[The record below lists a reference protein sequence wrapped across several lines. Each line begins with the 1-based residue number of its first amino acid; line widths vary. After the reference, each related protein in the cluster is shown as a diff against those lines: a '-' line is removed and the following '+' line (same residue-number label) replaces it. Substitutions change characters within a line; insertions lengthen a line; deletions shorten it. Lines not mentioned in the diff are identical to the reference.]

1 MKSIYTQPGSKY
13 KLPTFFTK
21 HLVLLFLIT
30 ALAVTKTNA
39 QCGDSASVQ
48 RSAPPTMTGV
58 SDATWAGIQKNAI
71 GASPS
76 NVVTNN
82 SGNVFP
88 VASSGGTHLGTATSK
103 PADFGAPTWQ
113 AQWTTTAL
121 YLLVTV
127 PDLTVHF
134 DPIPND
140 PFFYNYDAIEV
151 YLSGTNNHAPGLY
164 GPNDVQYGFSNGVYR
179 GIGGGT
185 GAGSSTAGVTQAV
198 TVTPG
203 VGYTMAITIPLTSFS
218 SPSVMNSIISFDIA
232 IDDNDHVADIATA
245 MAADS
250 ATLTHAP
257 YNYPPTGATS
267 AQSISQGYRSGGDYR
282 DAQVAWHATTGGAP
296 YNTPSQLSYL
306 KLTAPPTV
314 ATAHNQSI
322 CGSGIITL
330 AGNAPTVGTGTW
342 SATGGM
348 ANLSQLPVPGDVHN
362 PIATFFS
369 AGLGSYVFT
378 WSIVNSTCSL
388 TPSTALDSII
398 VSPVPVLIVTNPA
411 PVCAPNTVDLTDPT
425 VIAGSTIGTAITYSS
440 DPAGITALPTPTAIT
455 TSGTYY
461 IKSTTTSNCIT
472 ITPVVVTIN
481 PQPILSITD
490 PAQVCF
496 PATVNITVPAVTAG
510 STGGGVLSY
519 YTDPGA
525 TSPLST
531 PSAVPASGTYYI
543 KSTGAGCTD
552 LKPVTVVVNPL
563 PILVITAPGAV
574 CQPSTVDITAGSV
587 IAGSTLSPGTTIGY
601 YSNPGATTAIGA
613 PATIATGGT
622 YYIKATTLS
631 GCIDIEPVVV
641 TINLKPVI
649 TISKTNPT
657 ACASA
662 TGTIIIGGLTPGGIY
677 TINYDKGGVA
687 QPALTLTAN
696 GAGTVTIPTL
706 SSDSYTNIKV
716 TSAAGCTSNPAAI
729 TLTDPAAPIPVASTG
744 GMVCTGGSLSIST
757 TAPGGATIVWS
768 GPGGFTSGAGSFV
781 RSPATSADSG
791 VYNVSVTVAGC
802 TGTSSVVGVVNPTP
816 VLVITTPT
824 AVCAPGGIDV
834 TAGSVTTGSTLP
846 PGTTLGYYT
855 NAGGTTPLGTP
866 GSVTTSGTYYIK
878 ASTATCSD
886 IKPVVVTIN
895 PKPAI
900 TVSKTN
906 PTACATATGTIII
919 SGLTPGGVY
928 TVNYNKGGVA
938 QPQLTL
944 TANGAGTVTIPTLG
958 SDSYTNITV
967 TSAAGCTSNPA
978 SITLNDPA
986 APTPVA
992 STTGPVCIGGSL
1004 SISTTAPGGAT
1015 IVWSGPGGFTSGAGS
1030 FVRSPATSADS
1041 GLYNVSVTVAGC
1053 TGTSSVVGVVN
1064 PTPVLVITTPTAA
1077 CAPGG
1082 VDITVGSVT
1091 TGSTL
1096 PPGTTLGYYTNA
1108 GGTLPVGTPGS
1119 VTTSGTYYIK
1129 ASTGTCSDIKPVVV
1143 IINPTPSI
1151 TVSKTNPT
1159 ACATATGTI
1168 IISGL
1173 TPGGIYKVNYDKG
1186 GVAQPQLTLTAN
1198 GAGTVTIPTLGS
1210 DSYTNITATS
1220 AAGCISNTASITLN
1234 DPAAPTPVAS
1244 TTGPVCIGGS
1254 LSISTIAPGGSTIVW
1269 SGPGGFTSG
1278 AGSFVR
1284 SPATSADSGVYNVSV
1299 TLAGCTGTSSVVGVV
1314 NPTPILIITTPAAA
1328 CSPGGVDI
1336 TAGSV
1341 TTGSTLPSGTTVGY
1355 YTNAAGTLPVGTPGS
1370 VTASGTY
1377 YIKASTATCS
1387 DIKPVVVTINPTPSI
1402 TISKTDPTTCAT
1414 ATGSIKL
1421 SGLTAGATYTINFDK
1436 GGVPQ
1441 TAQTLTADGTGTVT
1455 VPNLGAGTYTTVTA
1469 TSASNCVSN
1478 TTTITLT
1485 DPAAPTPIAS
1495 TGGPVC
1501 TGGSL
1506 SISTTAP
1513 GGATIVWSGP
1523 GGFTSGAGSFVRNP
1537 ATSADSGVYNVTVT
1551 VAGCTGNA
1559 SVVGVVNPTPALIIS
1574 NPMAACAPGG
1584 VDITVGSVTAG
1595 STLPTGTTLSYYT
1608 NAAGTAT
1615 LGTPGNVTTSGTYYI
1630 KAATAT
1636 CSDIKP
1642 VVVTINPTPA
1652 ITVSKTDPSACASA
1666 TGSIII
1672 SGLTAGATYTIN
1684 FDKGGVPQTAQTL
1697 VADGT
1702 GTVTPVGLSA
1712 GSYTA
1717 ITATSAAN
1725 CISNAGTATLTDPA
1739 APSPIASSLGAACS
1753 GTGTLSLSTT
1763 APAGA
1768 TFVWSGPNGFAST
1781 QQNPVITNASY
1792 ADSGLYTVAVTVAG
1806 CTGNTSVVG
1815 VVHLTPVLVITNPT
1829 AVCTFIGIDITV
1841 PSVTAGSTFP
1851 ASTTLSY
1858 YADAAGTVPLATPT
1872 SVPAS
1877 GTYYIKASS
1886 PTCSVIEP
1894 VVIMM
1899 NGLPPIS
1906 ATSNNPLNCGTPDGA
1921 FVISGLSATAV
1932 YTINYEKDG
1941 VPQTSQTQT
1950 ADAAGTVTIT
1960 GLSAGSYT
1968 AIAVTSALG
1977 CTSNAASTTL
1987 TDPTAPT
1994 PVASTLGDVC
2004 SGNTLSLATTAPAGA
2019 TFVWT
2024 GPNGFTST
2032 QQNPVITN
2040 VAFADS
2046 GLYNV
2051 AVTITGCTGNSSVV
2065 GVVNQ
2070 TPVLTITNPSAICA
2084 PAGIDITTAAVTT
2097 GSFLPSGTTLS
2108 YYTDATATTT
2118 VTTPANITTSGT
2130 YYIKAAT
2137 ATCSDIKPVVVTIN
2151 PLPILTI
2158 TNPAGVCTPATVDI
2172 TTAAVTAGSTGGTT
2186 LGYYSDATAT
2196 TILPTAGTIATS
2208 GTYYIKYSSAT
2219 CSVTEPVNVTVN
2231 PTPILTV
2238 TDPRAVCSP
2247 GTVDITTAAVTAGS
2261 TGGTTYTYYTDATAT
2276 TLLAA
2281 PTTVATSG
2289 TYYIKYSSA
2298 TCSIVEPVTVTIN
2311 PLPVLTVTDPAGVCS
2326 PGTIDITTAAVT
2338 AGSTGG
2344 TFSYYSDA
2352 AATSI
2357 LPSPGSISAS
2367 GTYYIKSTTGVGC
2380 SVTSPVTV
2388 TINPLPVLTITDPAD
2403 VCSPATV
2410 DITTAAITTGS
2421 TTGTT
2426 FTYYTDAA
2434 ATNTLTTAAAVATS
2448 GAYYIKSTTTPGCS
2462 VVAPVRVIIN
2472 PLPVLVT
2479 TNPASVCSPATINIT
2494 APAVTAGSTTG
2505 TTLNYYTDIA
2515 ATNPLATPT
2524 AIPTSG
2530 TYYIQSTNSFSCSVV
2545 APVTVTVNITPD
2557 APSPNNASL
2566 CQYDKNVAP
2575 ITANLNTSTN
2585 TLVWYFVAAGGDSS
2599 FTAPVPPTQKGGV
2612 TLQYYVAEKSATC
2625 LSSRV
2630 ELDVRIT
2637 TTPKVS
2643 VTASANEIYANN
2655 TVTLSGSVTPASAN
2669 VDYTWIAGEI
2679 TDAPFATSDL
2689 SQTVTPP
2696 SSIEPP
2702 FLVTNYFFIAT
2713 STENPQC
2720 ADTASVAIRVIQPI
2734 LVPNIF
2740 SPNGDGINEYWDIKN
2755 IQEFP
2760 NAEVSIFNRYGQFI
2774 YKSSDG
2780 YRTPWD
2786 GTYNG
2791 DPVPVGTYFYIIKTT
2806 SNAAPLSGPVS
2817 VVR

>member
-1 MKSIYTQPGSKY
+1 MKSTYTQPRCYSIARSS
-13 KLPTFFTK
+13 FRC
-21 HLVLLFLIT
+21 
-30 ALAVTKTNA
+30 LAVLSLLIVFAVNTSNA
-39 QCGDSASVQ
+39 QCGDSAAVQ
-48 RSAPPTMTGV
+48 RITPPTMTGV

-88 VASSGGTHLGTATSK
+88 VASSGGTKLGTATSK

-140 PFFYNYDAIEV
+140 PFFYNYDAVEV

-185 GAGSSTAGVTQAV
+185 GAGSSTTGVTQAV

-218 SPSVMNSIISFDIA
+218 SPSAMNSIVSFDIA
-232 IDDNDHVADIATA
+232 IDDNDHVPDIATV
-245 MAADS
+245 MSADS

-282 DAQVAWHATTGGAP
+282 DAQIAWHATTGGAP

-330 AGNAPTVGTGTW
+330 AGNAPTIGTGTW

-348 ANLSQLPVPGDVHN
+348 ANLSQLPVPGDIHN

-369 AGLGSYVFT
+369 AGLGQYVFT

-398 VSPVPVLIVTNPA
+398 VSPVPVLIVTNPT
-411 PVCAPNTVDLTDPT
+411 PVCAPNTVDLTDPA

-440 DPAGITALPTPTAIT
+440 DPVGITALPTPTAIA

-481 PQPILSITD
+481 PQPVLSITA

-496 PATVNITVPAVTAG
+496 PATVNITAPAVTAG

-563 PILVITAPGAV
+563 PVLVITDPGAV
-574 CQPSTVDITAGSV
+574 CQPGSVDITAGSV
-587 IAGSTLSPGTTIGY
+587 TAGSTLSPSTTIGY
-601 YSNPGATTAIGA
+601 YSNPAATTAIVA

-622 YYIKATTLS
+622 YYIKATTLT

-641 TINLKPVI
+641 TINPKPAI
-649 TISKTNPT
+649 TISKTDPT
-657 ACASA
+657 ACATA
-662 TGTIIIGGLTPGGIY
+662 TGTIIISGLIPGGIY
-677 TINYDKGGVA
+677 TVNYDKGGVA
-687 QPALTLTAN
+687 QPPLTLTAN
-696 GAGTVTIPTL
+696 GAGAVTIPTL
-706 SSDSYTNIKV
+706 PSDSYTNIKV
-716 TSAAGCTSNPAAI
+716 TSAAGCTSNKAAI
-729 TLTDPAAPIPVASTG
+729 TLTDPAAPVPVASTG

-768 GPGGFTSGAGSFV
+768 GPGGFTSGASSFV

-791 VYNVSVTVAGC
+791 TYNVSVTVAGC

-855 NAGGTTPLGTP
+855 NAGGTLPLGTP

-906 PTACATATGTIII
+906 PTACATATGTVII

-928 TVNYNKGGVA
+928 KVNYDKGGVA

-944 TANGAGTVTIPTLG
+944 TANGAGTVTIPTLA
-958 SDSYTNITV
+958 SDSYTNISV
-967 TSAAGCTSNPA
+967 TSATGCISNKA
-978 SITLNDPA
+978 AITLTDPA
-986 APTPVA
+986 APVPVA
-992 STTGPVCIGGSL
+992 STVGPVCTGGSL

-1015 IVWSGPGGFTSGAGS
+1015 IVWNGPGGFTSGASS

-1041 GLYNVSVTVAGC
+1041 GTYNVSVTVAGC

-1064 PTPVLVITTPTAA
+1064 PTPVLVITTPSSA

-1082 VDITVGSVT
+1082 VDITTGSVT

-1096 PPGTTLGYYTNA
+1096 PPGTTLSYYTNA
-1108 GGTLPVGTPGS
+1108 AGTTPLGTPGN

-1129 ASTGTCSDIKPVVV
+1129 ASTATCSDIKPVVV
-1143 IINPTPSI
+1143 TINPTPAI

-1159 ACATATGTI
+1159 ACATATGSV

-1173 TPGGIYKVNYDKG
+1173 TPGGVYKVNYDKG

-1198 GAGTVTIPTLGS
+1198 GAGTVTIPTLAS
-1210 DSYTNITATS
+1210 DSYTNISVTS
-1220 AAGCISNTASITLN
+1220 AVGCISNTASITLN

-1244 TTGPVCIGGS
+1244 TGGPVCIGGS
-1254 LSISTIAPGGSTIVW
+1254 LSISTTAPGGATIVW
-1269 SGPGGFTSG
+1269 NGPGGFTSG

-1284 SPATSADSGVYNVSV
+1284 SPATSADSGTYNVSV
-1299 TLAGCTGTSSVVGVV
+1299 TVAGCTGTSSVVGVV
-1314 NPTPILIITTPAAA
+1314 NPTPVLVITTPAAA
-1328 CSPGGVDI
+1328 CTPGGVDI
-1336 TAGSV
+1336 TVGSV
-1341 TTGSTLPSGTTVGY
+1341 TTGSTLPAGTTLGY
-1355 YTNAAGTLPVGTPGS
+1355 YTNAGGTTPLGTPGN
-1370 VTASGTY
+1370 VTTSGTY

-1387 DIKPVVVTINPTPSI
+1387 DIKPVVVTINPTPAI

-1414 ATGSIKL
+1414 ASGSVKL

-1478 TTTITLT
+1478 TATITLT
-1485 DPAAPTPIAS
+1485 DPAAPTPVAS
-1495 TGGPVC
+1495 TVGPVC

-1523 GGFTSGAGSFVRNP
+1523 GGFTSGAGSFVRSP
-1537 ATSADSGVYNVTVT
+1537 ATSADSGTYNVSVT
-1551 VAGCTGNA
+1551 VAGCTGTS
-1559 SVVGVVNPTPALIIS
+1559 SVVGIVNPTPVLVITTPS
-1574 NPMAACAPGG
+1574 AACAPGG
-1584 VDITVGSVTAG
+1584 VDITTGSVTTG
-1595 STLPTGTTLSYYT
+1595 STLPPGTTLSYYT
-1608 NAAGTAT
+1608 NAAGTTT

-1630 KAATAT
+1630 KASTAT

-1666 TGSIII
+1666 TGSIVI
-1672 SGLTAGATYTIN
+1672 SGLTAGATYTVN

-1697 VADGT
+1697 VADVT
-1702 GTVTPVGLSA
+1702 GSVTPVGLSA
-1712 GSYTA
+1712 GNYTA

-1725 CISNAGTATLTDPA
+1725 CISNAATITLTDPA

-1763 APAGA
+1763 APIGA
-1768 TFVWSGPNGFAST
+1768 TFVWSGPNGFSST
-1781 QQNPVITNASY
+1781 QQNPVITNAAY
-1792 ADSGLYTVAVTVAG
+1792 ADSGLYNVAVTVAG

-1815 VVHLTPVLVITNPT
+1815 VVHQTPLLVITNPT
-1829 AVCTFIGIDITV
+1829 AVCTFTGIDITV

-1858 YADAAGTVPLATPT
+1858 YTDAAATIPIATPT
-1872 SVPAS
+1872 NVAAS
-1877 GTYYIKASS
+1877 GTYYIKAATA
-1886 PTCSVIEP
+1886 TCSDIKP
-1894 VVIMM
+1894 VVIML

-1906 ATSNNPLNCGTPDGA
+1906 ASSNNPLGCGASDGA
-1921 FVISGLSATAV
+1921 FVISGLSPTAV
-1932 YTINYEKDG
+1932 YIINYDKNG
-1941 VPQTSQTQT
+1941 VAQTSQTQT
-1950 ADAAGTVTIT
+1950 ADGAGNVTIT
-1960 GLSAGSYT
+1960 GLSAGNYT
-1968 AIAVTSALG
+1968 AIAVTSILG

-1987 TDPTAPT
+1987 TDPAAPT
-1994 PVASTLGDVC
+1994 PVASSLGDIC
-2004 SGNTLSLATTAPAGA
+2004 SGNTLSLSTTAPAGA

-2024 GPNGFTST
+2024 GPNGFTSA
-2032 QQNPVITN
+2032 QQNPVINSATY
-2040 VAFADS
+2040 ADS

-2051 AVTITGCTGNSSVV
+2051 VVTVVGCTGSSSIV
-2065 GVVNQ
+2065 GVVHP
-2070 TPVLTITNPSAICA
+2070 TPVLTITDPSAVCA
-2084 PAGIDITTAAVTT
+2084 PGAIDITTAAVTA
-2097 GSFLPSGTTLS
+2097 GSFLPAGIILS
-2108 YYTDATATTT
+2108 YFTDASATTN
-2118 VTTPANITTSGT
+2118 VTTPTNITTSGT

-2137 ATCSDIKPVVVTIN
+2137 TTCSDIKPVVVTIN

-2158 TNPAGVCTPATVDI
+2158 TDPAGVCTPATVDI
-2172 TTAAVTAGSTGGTT
+2172 TAAAVTAGSTGGTT

-2196 TILPTAGTIATS
+2196 TILPVAGSIATS

-2219 CSVTEPVNVTVN
+2219 CSVIEPVNVTIN

-2238 TDPRAVCSP
+2238 TDPAAVCSP
-2247 GTVDITTAAVTAGS
+2247 GTVDITAATVTAGS
-2261 TGGTTYTYYTDATAT
+2261 TGGTAYAYYNDASAT

-2281 PTTVATSG
+2281 PTAVATSG
-2289 TYYIKYSSA
+2289 TYYIKYATA

-2311 PLPVLTVTDPAGVCS
+2311 PLPVLTVTDPTGVCF
-2326 PGTIDITTAAVT
+2326 PGTIDITAAAIT

-2344 TFSYYSDA
+2344 TFSYYTDA
-2352 AATSI
+2352 AATNPLSTPAFI
-2357 LPSPGSISAS
+2357 PTS
-2367 GTYYIKSTTGVGC
+2367 GTYYIKSTTTAGC
-2380 SVTSPVTV
+2380 SVISPVTA
-2388 TINPLPVLTITDPAD
+2388 TINPLPVLTIIDPAA
-2403 VCSPATV
+2403 VCLPGTA
-2410 DITTAAITTGS
+2410 DITAAAITAGS

-2434 ATNTLTTAAAVATS
+2434 ATSTLTNAGAVATS
-2448 GAYYIKSTTTPGCS
+2448 GAYYIKSTTTSGCN
-2462 VVAPVRVIIN
+2462 VIAPVRVVIN
-2472 PLPVLVT
+2472 PLPVLIT
-2479 TNPASVCSPATINIT
+2479 TDPAGVCSPATIDIT
-2494 APAVTAGSTTG
+2494 TPAVTFGSSTG
-2505 TTLNYYTDIA
+2505 TTLNYYTDAA
-2515 ATNPLATPT
+2515 ATNPLSTPSVIT
-2524 AIPTSG
+2524 TSG
-2530 TYYIQSTNSFSCSVV
+2530 TYYIQSTNSFGCSVV
-2545 APVTVTVNITPD
+2545 APVTVTVNITPLPPLPD
-2557 APSPNNASL
+2557 NASH
-2566 CQYDKNVAP
+2566 CQYDKNVAAL
-2575 ITANLNTSTN
+2575 TATLNTSTN
-2585 TLVWYFVAAGGDSS
+2585 TLIWYFTQAGGDSS

-2612 TLQYYVAEKSATC
+2612 TLKYYVAEKSATC
-2625 LSSRV
+2625 LSTRA

-2637 TTPKVS
+2637 TTPRVS
-2643 VTASANEIYANN
+2643 VNASANEIYPNN
-2655 TVTLSGSVTPASAN
+2655 TVILSGNVTPASES
-2669 VDYTWIAGEI
+2669 VDYSWIAGDV

-2689 SQTVTPP
+2689 SQPVTPP
-2696 SSIEPP
+2696 ASIEPP

-2720 ADTASVAIRVIQPI
+2720 ADTASVAIRVVQPI
-2734 LVPNIF
+2734 LIPNIF

-2755 IQEFP
+2755 IQEFT

-2791 DPVPVGTYFYIIKTT
+2791 EPVPVGTYFYIIKTT
-2806 SNAAPLSGPVS
+2806 PNAAPLSGPVS
-2817 VVR
+2817 IVR